1 MKIQTEELLA
11 QVAELEGLLESLQ
24 EQQNLAVELVK
35 EINVACTNSTVSIS
49 RNELVAE
56 IVELIDNSQVEL

>member
-1 MKIQTEELLA
+1 MKIQTEELLT

-24 EQQNLAVELVK
+24 EQQNLATELVK
-35 EINVACTNSTVSIS
+35 EINTACTSSTVSIS

-56 IVELIDNSQVEL
+56 IVELINNSQVEL

>member
-1 MKIQTEELLA
+1 MKIQIELLN

-24 EQQNLAVELVK
+24 EQQNLAIELVK
-35 EINVACTNSTVSIS
+35 EINIVCTSSTISIS

-56 IVELIDNSQVEL
+56 IVELINNSQVEL